1 MSNTV
6 QGGQSYTLPS
16 KDLWFILDENIGM
29 ETVFVLASK
38 HPIDDIKTFVEFLEG
53 KGIQRVKLML
63 ARKADVVKSISFRH
77 IE

>member
-1 MSNTV
+1 DFEASQDAYIYVVLYSDRGQPKLLFPSPEIDMSNTV

-38 HPIDDIKTFVEFLEG
+38 H
-53 KGIQRVKLML
+53 
-63 ARKADVVKSISFRH
+63 
-77 IE
+77 